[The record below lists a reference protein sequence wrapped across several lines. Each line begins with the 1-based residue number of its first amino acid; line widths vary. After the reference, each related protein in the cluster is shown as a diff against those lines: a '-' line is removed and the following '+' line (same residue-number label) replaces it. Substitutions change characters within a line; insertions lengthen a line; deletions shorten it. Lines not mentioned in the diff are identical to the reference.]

1 MSGKSFWGR
10 TKEVQMFNVIKLFVF
25 EETGQGVTE
34 YALIILLV
42 AMALM
47 VTIVEFEGKLWALF
61 NKIILAF
68 PLV

>member
-1 MSGKSFWGR
+1 
-10 TKEVQMFNVIKLFVF
+10 MFNVIKLFVF

>member
-10 TKEVQMFNVIKLFVF
+10 TKEVQMFNAIKLFVY